1 MIDLFDKDKLEEEC
15 GVYGIYNRE
24 KEIESAQFVYYGL
37 YALQHRGQESA
48 GIATNKDGKI
58 QQHKGM
64 GLVSEIFRGNSI
76 NELEGNIGIGHVR
89 YSTTGES
96 HIENAQPL
104 VVNYKN
110 SQIALAH
117 NGNLVNARAL
127 REMLEDN
134 GVVFQTTIDSE
145 VIVNLIARGL
155 KNGIVES
162 IKRMVEIIKGAYA
175 LVITTEDKL
184 IGIRDPHGLR
194 PLCLGKTKTGG
205 YVLASESCALDSIGA
220 KLIRDIDPGEIVII
234 DQNGVKSYS
243 QNNWVKKRLC
253 IFELIYFARPDSVI
267 DGISVYLS
275 RHNAGKILAAES
287 MVNADVV
294 IGVPDSGIPAAIGFA
309 EASGIPFGI
318 GLIKNKY
325 TGRTFIQ
332 PSQELREEGVRLK
345 LNALKENVQGKRVV
359 IVDDSIVR
367 GTTSKHLVE
376 LLREAG
382 ATEVHFRVSSPPV
395 AHTCH
400 FGIDTPYR
408 KHLVGAMKTVE
419 EIRDMIG
426 ADTLAFISVEGLV
439 ESVGG
444 GTTYCRACFDGDY
457 PMEVPVMEE

>member
-1 MIDLFDKDKLEEEC
+1 
-15 GVYGIYNRE
+15 
-24 KEIESAQFVYYGL
+24 
-37 YALQHRGQESA
+37 
-48 GIATNKDGKI
+48 
-58 QQHKGM
+58 
-64 GLVSEIFRGNSI
+64 
-76 NELEGNIGIGHVR
+76 
-89 YSTTGES
+89 
-96 HIENAQPL
+96 
-104 VVNYKN
+104 
-110 SQIALAH
+110 
-117 NGNLVNARAL
+117 
-127 REMLEDN
+127 
-134 GVVFQTTIDSE
+134 
-145 VIVNLIARGL
+145 
-155 KNGIVES
+155 
-162 IKRMVEIIKGAYA
+162 
-175 LVITTEDKL
+175 
-184 IGIRDPHGLR
+184 
-194 PLCLGKTKTGG
+194 
-205 YVLASESCALDSIGA
+205 
-220 KLIRDIDPGEIVII
+220 
-234 DQNGVKSYS
+234 
-243 QNNWVKKRLC
+243 
-253 IFELIYFARPDSVI
+253 VI

-332 PSQELREEGVRLK
+332 PSQKLREEGVRLK

-395 AHTCH
+395 SHTCH

-419 EIRDMIG
+419 EIREMIG

-457 PMEVPVMEE
+457 PMEVPVAEE